1 MKYINT
7 ILFALLFIAVGMI
20 YYLHFKSHENK
31 SSDPSQIRM
40 PEKNNI
46 AYVNIDT
53 LLPQFEMYKDIQAGL
68 AKKQSD
74 LESNFAMKYKSFEKN
89 VNDVQK
95 RLADPTEIITQIQ
108 KEQIDQQLTK
118 QRMDLENLQNS
129 YMTQLQQEGI
139 IANRTIIGYI
149 MNYLKDYT
157 KGRGIQYIFSYGF
170 GGNILYTDST
180 LDITNEILF
189 GLNEKYLKEKSLK
202 K

>member
-1 MKYINT
+1 M
-7 ILFALLFIAVGMI
+7 
-20 YYLHFKSHENK
+20 
-31 SSDPSQIRM
+31 
-40 PEKNNI
+40 
-46 AYVNIDT
+46 
-53 LLPQFEMYKDIQAGL
+53 EMYKDIQTGL

-74 LESNFAMKYKSFEKN
+74 LESNFATKYKNFEKN
-89 VNDVQK
+89 VNDMQK
-95 RLADPTEIITQIQ
+95 RLADPTEIVTQIQ

-129 YMTQLQQEGI
+129 YMSQLQQEGI
-139 IANRTIIGYI
+139 TANRMIIEYI
-149 MNYLKDYT
+149 MAYLKNYT
-157 KGRGIQYIFSYGF
+157 KGKGIQYILSYGF